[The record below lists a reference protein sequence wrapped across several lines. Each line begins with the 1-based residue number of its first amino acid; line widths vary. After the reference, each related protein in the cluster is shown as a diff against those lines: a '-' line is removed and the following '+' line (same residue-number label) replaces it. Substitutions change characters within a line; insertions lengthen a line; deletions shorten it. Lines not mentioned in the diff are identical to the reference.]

1 MLFSLWPRLA
11 EGGPCRR
18 VRHSS
23 PLEPIE
29 LPSSF
34 FFLLSVKQDK
44 PLQVCLPCHSCSGI
58 LVNNW
63 LSASSLIRQRACC
76 SPSIFHL
83 VLILSVLCFIN
94 HNSPSITDPNQ
105 SWILAQNLLIKK
117 TVYLN
122 TAHWAADT
130 GRSYTEH
137 EERIKYYKDSNH
149 MINSSHTGNS
159 KRSLVSRKKG
169 WCRIMTSKSHQHQ

>member
-1 MLFSLWPRLA
+1 MFWRCNDLCSVGSDGASGGGSGGVVYVVVLCCFRYDPDWLKGNLA
-11 EGGPCRR
+11 AG

-94 HNSPSITDPNQ
+94 HNHPSITDPNQ

-117 TVYLN
+117 LCIWTLHIGQLTQV
-122 TAHWAADT
+122 
-130 GRSYTEH
+130 G
-137 EERIKYYKDSNH
+137 
-149 MINSSHTGNS
+149 HTQNM
-159 KRSLVSRKKG
+159 RKE
-169 WCRIMTSKSHQHQ
+169 